1 MHCGLGSWSDLWLG
15 RIGRN
20 GVAYRFETNRDRF
33 TMVNLLLVA
42 VGGAFGSVLRFSI
55 GNLVNFPFGTMTVNI
70 LGAVCAGSVYAIFVD
85 HINHKA
91 FLLLVPGFLGGFTTF
106 SAFSLD
112 VLKLWEQQN
121 LNILF
126 LYLFSTLTFSL
137 LGVWLSYKI
146 TIWYLS

>member
-1 MHCGLGSWSDLWLG
+1 
-15 RIGRN
+15 
-20 GVAYRFETNRDRF
+20 
-33 TMVNLLLVA
+33 MVNLLLVA

-91 FLLLVPGFLGGFTTF
+91 FLLFVPGFLGGFTTF

-126 LYLFSTLTFSL
+126 LYLFSTLIFSL